1 MSDDS
6 CSSDGEGGVAF
17 ATAATSTA
25 ANNHDQKQPYSN
37 VSMPEQTISSSA
49 TGTQLQPHSEILI
62 ISDDEIGPEI
72 HAAAAHNFRHQCD
85 TDFDITSDDDHPD
98 HPDYSPAPA
107 RDSSLLL
114 PPKTP
119 KESVSWRGA
128 GGYQQLGMSS
138 GGEGMIGLLPPRTP
152 AAAVV
157 MAGEE

>member
-6 CSSDGEGGVAF
+6 CSSDGEGG
-17 ATAATSTA
+17 AASATA
-25 ANNHDQKQPYSN
+25 ANNHERKQPYSN
-37 VSMPEQTISSSA
+37 ISMPEQTNSSST
-49 TGTQLQPHSEILI
+49 TGTPLQPHSEILI

-72 HAAAAHNFRHQCD
+72 HAAHNFRHQCG

-98 HPDYSPAPA
+98 HPDYTPAPA
-107 RDSSLLL
+107 RDSSILL

-119 KESVSWRGA
+119 KESVSWRDA
-128 GGYQQLGMSS
+128 GGYQRLGTSS
-138 GGEGMIGLLPPRTP
+138 GGEGVVGLLPPRTP